1 MNGFASLNNDNISL
15 IEDFLALF
23 DEKIFIYYA
32 VISKIEYIVNQLFIG
47 YKNSFLFDMDAMRYS
62 ITKAIIIYQPANII
76 NGIYENTIE
85 LIILLKQFFAER
97 IEKDKEN
104 VVLKKLEIE
113 QFSQIIMFLNDVSE
127 IKTIDWNYNISFIGF
142 KKYLTEKSINNFS
155 LSIDKE
161 GENGNTAKAA
171 EQECQV
177 RVIELNSKTSC
188 GIRMADML
196 AGLISKMLKALHN
209 ALRNTT
215 EETQLNKKILDN
227 SWFNISER
235 QLFLYKKLHS
245 VVVDLNK
252 SWHKAF
258 FGKYSDDLIVFISF
272 LNFMNNFDSVEA
284 IKSNI
289 SMQGEYFNT
298 YVCESLSAHY
308 EQMRREMQID
318 TLPIDV
324 VYKSSKDYF
333 LNRRGAKIYFDI
345 NKQPLLEITKSRT
358 IFNVLSVGFSQEM
371 IPLVTIKEA
380 GSAKCYRLP
389 TELSEWAMT
398 LVGFANMGEKLFPS
412 EVMFTKTK
420 DRLLADIL

>member
-23 DEKIFIYYA
+23 DEKTFIYYA

-62 ITKAIIIYQPANII
+62 ITKAIVIYQPANII
-76 NGIYENTIE
+76 KGIYKNTNE

-104 VVLKKLEIE
+104 IKLKKLEIE
-113 QFSQIIMFLNDVSE
+113 QFSQIIMLLNDVSE
-127 IKTIDWNYNISFIGF
+127 IRTIDWNYHISFIGF
-142 KKYLTEKSINNFS
+142 KIYLTEKSINNFS

-161 GENGNTAKAA
+161 GENGNTARAA

-177 RVIELNSKTSC
+177 RVIELDSKTSC

-196 AGLISKMLKALHN
+196 AGLISKMLKSLHN
-209 ALRNTT
+209 ALINTT
-215 EETQLNKKILDN
+215 EETQLNKKILHN
-227 SWFNISER
+227 SWFSISER

-252 SWHKAF
+252 SWAF
-258 FGKYSDDLIVFISF
+258 SGRYSDDLIAFISF
-272 LNFMNNFDSVEA
+272 LNFMNNFNSVEA

-298 YVCESLSAHY
+298 YLCESLSAHY
-308 EQMRREMQID
+308 EQMHREMQID

-324 VYKSSKDYF
+324 VYKSSKDYL
-333 LNRRGAKIYFDI
+333 LNRSGAKIYFDI
-345 NKQPLLEITKSRT
+345 NKQPILEITKSQT
-358 IFNVLSVGFSQEM
+358 IFNVLSVGFSQEK

-398 LVGFANMGEKLFPS
+398 LVGSANMGEKLFPS

-420 DRLLADIL
+420 DGLLAEIL